1 MSFAESFN
9 WFLVGKTLPVS
20 QMKRVSLLALVFAFF
35 VGACEQHHWEDVDE
49 NGREGLDMENEDDMF
64 DDDDDDVFEEDDER
78 AVAGREQ
85 AKQP

>member
-9 WFLVGKTLPVS
+9 WFLVGKTLPIS

-49 NGREGLDMENEDDMF
+49 NGDGVIDQNERGTKRLYKEHKAHDDHGDGHDEEEGH
-64 DDDDDDVFEEDDER
+64 
-78 AVAGREQ
+78 
-85 AKQP
+85 